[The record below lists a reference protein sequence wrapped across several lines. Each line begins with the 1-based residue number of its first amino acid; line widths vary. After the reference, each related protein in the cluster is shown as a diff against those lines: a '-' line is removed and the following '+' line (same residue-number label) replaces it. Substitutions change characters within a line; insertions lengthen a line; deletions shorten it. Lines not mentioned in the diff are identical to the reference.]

1 MTYASVMTPEGFAA
15 KPQDSAS
22 EAPDDT
28 AAEPTP
34 EEGVFLSWTGRKGF
48 RAAVPTPR
56 VFVPVPEASDST
68 DEDPGNFVIE
78 GDNRQAMVSLF
89 AQYKS
94 EVDVVLIDV
103 PYNTG
108 KNDFRY
114 DDARFQDPDADQ
126 AKGDFVKAEDGG
138 KHTKWLNQMAPTLW
152 LIKELMAA
160 HGVIFVHIND
170 IELPRLLLLMEEIFD
185 AGNWLGTIVWKNATE
200 NNPSRIAIEHE
211 YIVCFAKD
219 KSSVPATWKS
229 PGAETRDLML
239 ERFVA
244 LKAEGLDGTALEA
257 AWKQFVTRHRHE
269 VGQFG
274 HYNRADEHG
283 PYTGMRALHKPEKGG
298 YFYDVMHPATG
309 KPVTL
314 PMRGYRY
321 PEQRMRDLIESGRI
335 LFGADET
342 SLLQLKVYLEDADVS
357 LRGVIELDSRSA
369 ANEIAALFPDQPNV
383 FRNPKPVAIEEY
395 LLSFV
400 ASRDALI
407 LDCFAGSGTTGH
419 AVMRLNKQDQ
429 GTRRF
434 ILIEE
439 GNPGDQYATTLTA
452 ERLRR
457 ARTRERLPGG
467 FSFIR
472 LGEQID
478 REAFATF
485 QRHTVIEA
493 IRQADASGRGV
504 GIKPI
509 DGKWVIGAN
518 SRRQAICLGYS
529 VDGETVTAAD
539 LHEMYLEAEGL
550 GLARPLRVYGSACEV
565 LESDGF
571 SFFQIPEELL
581 ANLSVGRGLRR

>member
-1 MTYASVMTPEGFAA
+1 MRSEEPEA
-15 KPQDSAS
+15 KSNDSGA
-22 EAPDDT
+22 EAPDVIAGPASTTED
-28 AAEPTP
+28 
-34 EEGVFLSWTGRKGF
+34 GVFLSWAGRKGF

-56 VFVPVPEASDST
+56 VFVPVPEASDPT
-68 DEDPGNFVIE
+68 DEDPGNLVIE
-78 GDNRQAMVSLF
+78 GDNRQTMVSLF
-89 AQYKS
+89 AQYQS
-94 EVDVVLIDV
+94 QVDVVIIDV

-126 AKGDFVKAEDGG
+126 ARGDFVKAEDGG

-185 AGNWLGTIVWKNATE
+185 AGNWLGTIVWKGSTD
-200 NNPSRIAIEHE
+200 NNPSQIVIEHE
-211 YIVCFAKD
+211 YIVCYAKD
-219 KSSVPATWKS
+219 KASVPSPWKGQVSDLVALMKEEFDRVKAESSDLEDLRRRWKVWIRQNKSALPASLWKRSSV
-229 PGAETRDLML
+229 D
-239 ERFVA
+239 ER
-244 LKAEGLDGTALEA
+244 
-257 AWKQFVTRHRHE
+257 
-269 VGQFG
+269 
-274 HYNRADEHG
+274 G
-283 PYTGMRALHKPEKGG
+283 PYQPDGDLANPGKRG
-298 YFYDVMHPATG
+298 YYFDVPHPLTK
-309 KPVTL
+309 KPVKVPLMGWRFPPESMARLIADDMIEFKEDHTKQPGL
-314 PMRGYRY
+314 RRY
-321 PEQRMRDLIESGRI
+321 LN
-335 LFGADET
+335 
-342 SLLQLKVYLEDADVS
+342 EDQTDR
-357 LRGVIELDSRSA
+357 LRSVIEMDNRTASYD
-369 ANEIAALFPDQPNV
+369 IARLFPESPNI
-383 FRNPKPVAIEEY
+383 FKNPKPVALEEY
-395 LLSFV
+395 LLSF
-400 ASRDALI
+400 AAPKDALV
-407 LDCFAGSGTTGH
+407 LDCFAGSGTTAH
-419 AVMRLNKQDQ
+419 AVMRLNKKDG

-434 ILIEE
+434 IMIEE
-439 GNPGDQYATTLTA
+439 GNPSDQYATTLTA

-457 ARTRERLPGG
+457 ARTVEGLPGG
-467 FSFIR
+467 FSFLR

-485 QRHTVIEA
+485 QRHTVVEA

-529 VDGETVTAAD
+529 VDGEAVTAAD
-539 LHEMYLEAEGL
+539 LREMFLESDSL

>member
-1 MTYASVMTPEGFAA
+1 MAA
-15 KPQDSAS
+15 KETRSS
-22 EAPDDT
+22 IT
-28 AAEPTP
+28 AEPTGDGGVAAA
-34 EEGVFLSWTGRKGF
+34 EDGVFLSWAGRKGF

-56 VFVPVPEASDST
+56 VFVPVPEASDPT
-68 DEDPGNFVIE
+68 YEDPGNLVIE

-89 AQYKS
+89 AQYQS
-94 EVDVVLIDV
+94 QVDVVVIDV

-114 DDARFQDPDADQ
+114 DDARFHDPDADQ

-170 IELPRLLLLMEEIFD
+170 IELARLLLLMEEIFD
-185 AGNWLGTIVWKNATE
+185 ADNWLGTIVWRGSTD
-200 NNPSRIAIEHE
+200 NNPSQIVTEHE
-211 YIVCFAKD
+211 YIVCYSKD
-219 KSSVPATWKS
+219 KESVPSVWKGQVHDLVTLMTTEFERLKS
-229 PGAETRDLML
+229 ESANLDELRSRWRAWIKEHKTELPNALARKSQVNERGPYQPDGDLANPGKRGYYFDVLHPDTHQPVKVPLMGWRYPL
-239 ERFVA
+239 DSMDR
-244 LKAEGLDGTALEA
+244 LIAEGMIEWPADHT
-257 AWKQFVTRHRHE
+257 KQPGLR
-269 VGQFG
+269 
-274 HYNRADEHG
+274 
-283 PYTGMRALHKPEKGG
+283 
-298 YFYDVMHPATG
+298 
-309 KPVTL
+309 
-314 PMRGYRY
+314 RY
-321 PEQRMRDLIESGRI
+321 
-335 LFGADET
+335 
-342 SLLQLKVYLEDADVS
+342 LKEDQTER
-357 LRGVIELDSRSA
+357 LRSVIEMDNRTASYD
-369 ANEIAALFPDQPNV
+369 IARLFPESPNI
-383 FRNPKPVAIEEY
+383 FKNPKPVALEEY
-395 LLSFV
+395 LLSF
-400 ASRDALI
+400 AAPTDALV
-407 LDCFAGSGTTGH
+407 LDCFAGSGTTAH
-419 AVMRLNKQDQ
+419 AVMRLNKKDG

-434 ILIEE
+434 IMIEE
-439 GNPGDQYATTLTA
+439 GNPSDQYATTLTA

-457 ARTRERLPGG
+457 ARTVEGLPGG
-467 FSFIR
+467 FSFLR

-493 IRQADASGRGV
+493 IRQADASGRGS

-529 VDGETVTAAD
+529 VDGRAVAAD
-539 LHEMYLEAEGL
+539 DLRQMFLEADGL